1 MRETTKKL
9 SLDVCYSV
17 SLIENQG
24 YQQNS
29 SVAQDGDL
37 SVCIWQISDQDCFW
51 NFGFLKAGFA
61 GDRIGIQVIVRTV
74 RGFSLNHKH
83 QSHKWNWKKM
93 KLPCFFWFWFCSFY
107 NSAYNCDFQFLL
119 HHIIFFQ
126 FHLSLTPMIQ
136 GKLHHGSYKQK
147 WKWHSIEIPVF
158 HPAENSLLLTTP
170 TIQFSLHFRQQSCTV
185 SNIYI
190 FFWFYWFDF
199 L

>member
-83 QSHKWNWKKM
+83 QSLN
-93 KLPCFFWFWFCSFY
+93 PF
-107 NSAYNCDFQFLL
+107 
-119 HHIIFFQ
+119 
-126 FHLSLTPMIQ
+126 
-136 GKLHHGSYKQK
+136 
-147 WKWHSIEIPVF
+147 
-158 HPAENSLLLTTP
+158 TP
-170 TIQFSLHFRQQSCTV
+170 TSDQDRISPYNINTISSRQVMRIEKNVNHGIISWSNTKFSELTS
-185 SNIYI
+185 
-190 FFWFYWFDF
+190 
-199 L
+199 

>member
-9 SLDVCYSV
+9 LLDVCYSV

-51 NFGFLKAGFA
+51 NFRFLKAGFA

-147 WKWHSIEIPVF
+147 QTDIQSKF
-158 HPAENSLLLTTP
+158 
-170 TIQFSLHFRQQSCTV
+170 QFSILPKTVFYSPLQQSSFHLTV
-185 SNIYI
+185 GNKVVP
-190 FFWFYWFDF
+190 
-199 L
+199 